1 MTAPLRRLAAFA
13 LALLAGS
20 AVAAP
25 EDGLLPVEQAFA
37 LSASAPTRD
46 RVQLDWKIAD
56 NYYLYRARI
65 KVKAGPGVTLGVLD
79 LPAGEKKNDK
89 DHKG

>member
-56 NYYLYRARI
+56 NYY
-65 KVKAGPGVTLGVLD
+65 V
-79 LPAGEKKNDK
+79 
-89 DHKG
+89 